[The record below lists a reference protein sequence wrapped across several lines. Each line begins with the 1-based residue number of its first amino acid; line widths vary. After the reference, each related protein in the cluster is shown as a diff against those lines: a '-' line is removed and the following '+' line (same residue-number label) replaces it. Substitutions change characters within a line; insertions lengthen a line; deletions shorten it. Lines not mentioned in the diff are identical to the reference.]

1 MKSRT
6 ILENDDLKYFVYDAL
21 MDDKDEN
28 LYAKLSADSVM
39 FVHNAI
45 KNLYEKIQSNNEL
58 KNNQSVIENYH
69 ILENEFLQIENDLFS
84 EITQFGTNENKIV
97 FYKKTARKIYNQM
110 LDIIEKIKEI
120 ERVEKFEKI
129 EKIRNN

>member
-84 EITQFGTNENKIV
+84 EITQFGTNENKIL
-97 FYKKTARKIYNQM
+97 FYKNNVRKNNNKILN
-110 LDIIEKIKEI
+110 IIKKN
-120 ERVEKFEKI
+120 KK
-129 EKIRNN
+129 N